1 MKKIVALVLSL
12 VMVLGLATTAFAAV
26 PLWTLGNGNSEFDAF
41 DYDNT
46 KVAGNLK
53 VTYVPAKAPV
63 YNADGTVKEF
73 GNIAYYVVSDANGAM
88 YGGRAYTLS
97 DTWVK
102 DCVALKA
109 ENEKLNVGDQAVHQS
124 ANEAVYF
131 MVPIYASKY
140 IVAGEKFSAWG
151 TTCGTYADPKD
162 NLTYA
167 KYNYAKAEVVQAYDK
182 AELATDAVP
191 AANILI
197 DGVVY
202 TMNAA
207 VVNKT
212 AHNWVASK
220 INTETGMVEQYT
232 CSICKTVGTV
242 VASSFV
248 APKDAT
254 LVELPGGIL
263 IYYYPGV
270 TTVGGDKVESAQTFD
285 AGIAMY
291 VGMSVMAAAGSAVVL
306 KKKD

>member
-26 PLWTLGNGNSEFDAF
+26 PLWTLGNGNSEFDSF

-46 KVAGNLK
+46 KTAGNLK
-53 VTYVPAKAPV
+53 VTYVKANAPV
-63 YNADGTVKEF
+63 YDANGYCTKF
-73 GNIAYYVVSDANGAM
+73 GNIAYYMIHDEQGAFVGS
-88 YGGRAYTLS
+88 YVLS
-97 DTWVK
+97 ETWVEG
-102 DCVALKA
+102 CVALKA
-109 ENEKLNVGDQAVHQS
+109 ENEKLAVGDKAVNQS

-131 MVPIYASKY
+131 MVPIYASQY
-140 IVAGEKFSAWG
+140 IVAGAKFADWG

-182 AELATDAVP
+182 KELATDAQP

-207 VVNKT
+207 VVTKT
-212 AHNWVASK
+212 PHDWVASK

-254 LVELPGGIL
+254 LAKLPGGIL

-270 TTVGGDKVESAQTFD
+270 TTVGGQTVESAQTFD

>member
-26 PLWTLGNGNSEFDAF
+26 PLWTLGNGNSEFDSF

-46 KVAGNLK
+46 KTAGNLK
-53 VTYVPAKAPV
+53 VTYVKANAPV
-63 YNADGTVKEF
+63 YDANGNCTKY
-73 GNIAYYVVSDANGAM
+73 GNIAYYMIHDKQGAFKGS
-88 YGGRAYTLS
+88 YVLS
-97 DTWVK
+97 ETWVEG
-102 DCVALKA
+102 CVALKA
-109 ENEKLNVGDQAVHQS
+109 ANEKIDIGDAAVHQS
-124 ANEAVYF
+124 AGEAVYF
-131 MVPIYASKY
+131 MVPIYASQY
-140 IVAGEKFSAWG
+140 IVAGAKFADWG

-162 NLTYA
+162 DLTYA
-167 KYNYAKAEVVQAYDK
+167 KYTYAKAEVVQAYNK
-182 AELATDAVP
+182 AVDSTDAVP

-202 TMNAA
+202 TMNDA
-207 VVNKT
+207 VATKI
-212 AHNWVASK
+212 AHDWVASK
-220 INTETGMVEQYT
+220 INTESGKVEQYT
-232 CSICKTVGTV
+232 CSICKVVGTV

-254 LVELPGGIL
+254 LVELGGGTL